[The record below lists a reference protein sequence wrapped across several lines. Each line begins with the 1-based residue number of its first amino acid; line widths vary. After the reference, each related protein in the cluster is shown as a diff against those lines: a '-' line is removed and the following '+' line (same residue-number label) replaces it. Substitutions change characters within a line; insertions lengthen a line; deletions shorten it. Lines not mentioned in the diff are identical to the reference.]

1 MTVSLIIC
9 TRNRARQLSDTLGK
23 LEQLQVPES
32 WDLVLVDNGS
42 TDDTKAVIEQC
53 RNIISG
59 KLISISEPQAG
70 VARARNLGWKTS
82 RNPYI
87 AFIDD
92 DCYPDPHYLDA
103 IIKCFEEDTRLGF
116 IGGRVLLYDSS
127 DYHITVQE
135 GEQRK
140 EIPPGTFIPAGF
152 IHGANFAFRRAAL
165 ESVGGFDENFGPGS
179 LFRSGDDVEIL
190 ARMSAAGWYG
200 AYDPRPLVYHHHRR
214 KGGNEIFLLMERYD
228 YGRGAYYAKCLLNPR
243 LRTTYLKHWFRHI
256 RTQPLQRT
264 MREIISAS
272 RYMMWVVVSR

>member
-1 MTVSLIIC
+1 MK
-9 TRNRARQLSDTLGK
+9 K
-23 LEQLQVPES
+23 LELLQVPGS
-32 WDLVLVDNGS
+32 WELVLVDNGS
-42 TDDTKAVIEQC
+42 TDDTKAVIEQY

-59 KLISISEPQAG
+59 KLTAITEPQAG

-82 RNPYI
+82 RNPFI

-103 IIKCFEEDTRLGF
+103 VIKCLKEDARLGF
-116 IGGRVLLYDSS
+116 IGGRVLLYDPS
-127 DYHITVQE
+127 DYRITIQE
-135 GEQRK
+135 ETQRM
-140 EIPPGTFIPAGF
+140 ELPPGTFIPAGF

-200 AYDPRPLVYHHHRR
+200 AYDPRLLVYHHHRR
-214 KGGNEIFLLMERYD
+214 KGGIEILHLIERYD

-243 LRTTYLKHWFRHI
+243 LRTTYLKHWYRHI
-256 RTQPLQRT
+256 RTQPLRRT
-264 MREIISAS
+264 TKEIFSAS
-272 RYMMWVVVSR
+272 RYMIWAAISR